1 MASWLLLN
9 NATRSMRIFEGGDG
23 SQPTVKTER
32 GSELYF
38 SYYVQ
43 SKKEKKE

>member
-23 SQPTVKTER
+23 SQPTVKRER

-38 SYYVQ
+38 SIMFNRKK
-43 SKKEKKE
+43 KKE